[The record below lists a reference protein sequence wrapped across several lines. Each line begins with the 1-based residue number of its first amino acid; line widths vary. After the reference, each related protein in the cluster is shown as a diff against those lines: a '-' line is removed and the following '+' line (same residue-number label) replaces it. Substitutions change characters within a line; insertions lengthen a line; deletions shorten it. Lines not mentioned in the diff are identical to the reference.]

1 MSNLTSWLLPSST
14 NNEKFRKSFRAAVS
28 HPGFV
33 VVPQQSA
40 FVIER
45 LGKFRQVLKPGL
57 HFLIP
62 LIDKIGYVHSLKEE
76 ASIVSNQ
83 SAITKDNVTIQLDG
97 ILYIRVE
104 DAFDASYGVENPTYA
119 ITQLAQTTM
128 RSELGKLTLDET
140 FLERE
145 ALNQAIT
152 TTLNTAAS
160 SWGIKCMRY
169 EIRDIVVPSNIRSAM
184 ERQAE
189 AERRKRA
196 DILQSEGER
205 QREINVSEG
214 KKQAVILQAQGEA
227 EAVVKRAEATAT
239 GLKLVSQAIEGTGG
253 RHAVAMMLAE
263 QYVSEFGKLAKETN
277 TIVLPANPGDVSTMV
292 AQALAQFS
300 AIKRS
305 VDEAMARNSS

>member
-1 MSNLTSWLLPSST
+1 ML
-14 NNEKFRKSFRAAVS
+14 
-28 HPGFV
+28 FV
-33 VVPQQSA
+33 
-40 FVIER
+40 
-45 LGKFRQVLKPGL
+45 
-57 HFLIP
+57 
-62 LIDKIGYVHSLKEE
+62 
-76 ASIVSNQ
+76 
-83 SAITKDNVTIQLDG
+83 
-97 ILYIRVE
+97 
-104 DAFDASYGVENPTYA
+104 
-119 ITQLAQTTM
+119 
-128 RSELGKLTLDET
+128 
-140 FLERE
+140 
-145 ALNQAIT
+145 
-152 TTLNTAAS
+152 
-160 SWGIKCMRY
+160 
-169 EIRDIVVPSNIRSAM
+169 RDIVVPSNIRSAM

-214 KKQAVILQAQGEA
+214 KKQAVILQAQVRSSLEPATYEYEMRLQGEA
-227 EAVVKRAEATAT
+227 EAVVKRAEATATGEFRFAVTLLVTSIDFAT

-305 VDEAMARNSS
+305 GEYRTNRIVSA